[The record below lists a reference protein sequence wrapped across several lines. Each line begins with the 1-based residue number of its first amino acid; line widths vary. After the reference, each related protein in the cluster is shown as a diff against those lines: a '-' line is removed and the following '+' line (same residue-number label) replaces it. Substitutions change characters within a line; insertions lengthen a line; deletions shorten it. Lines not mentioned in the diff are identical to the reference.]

1 MLVREFMHTGPVT
14 IAPDT
19 PLLEAEWRMQE
30 GGFRHLPIVDGY
42 DRLVGIVSDRDLR
55 EAAPSDATALSR
67 QELTYL
73 LSRLRVDDV
82 MTTPVLT
89 ARPGEPAETA
99 AIRMRE
105 NKVGALPVVED
116 ERLVG
121 IVTTADM
128 LEALVRTLQAQRT
141 ASKATR
147 D

>member
-73 LSRLRVDDV
+73 LSRLTVRDV

-89 ARPGEPAETA
+89 ARPAEPAETA

-128 LEALVRTLQAQRT
+128 LDALVRTLQAQRT
-141 ASKATR
+141 ASRASR

>member
-1 MLVREFMHTGPVT
+1 MLVREFMHAEPVT
-14 IAPDT
+14 ITPDT

-30 GGFRHLPIVDGY
+30 GGFRHLPIVDDD

-73 LSRLRVDDV
+73 LSRLEVRDV
-82 MTTPVLT
+82 MKAPVIT

-105 NKVGALPVVED
+105 NKVGALPVVQD
-116 ERLVG
+116 GRLVG
-121 IVTTADM
+121 IVTTDDM
-128 LEALVRTLQAQRT
+128 LGALVTMLKAQRG
-141 ASKATR
+141 SVAT
-147 D
+147 DG

>member
-1 MLVREFMHTGPVT
+1 MLVREFMHVDPVT
-14 IAPDT
+14 IGPDT

-30 GGFRHLPIVDGY
+30 GGFRHVPIVDAY

-73 LSRLRVDDV
+73 LSRLRIRDV
-82 MTTPVLT
+82 MKAPVLT

-105 NKVGALPVVED
+105 HRVGALPVVED

-121 IVTTADM
+121 IITTSDM
-128 LEALVRTLQAQRT
+128 LEALVMMLEAQRT
-141 ASKATR
+141 GRKAGNS
-147 D
+147 

>member
-1 MLVREFMHTGPVT
+1 MLVREFMHAEPVT
-14 IAPDT
+14 ITPDT

-30 GGFRHLPIVDGY
+30 GGFRHLPIVDDD

-73 LSRLRVDDV
+73 LSRLEVRDV
-82 MTTPVLT
+82 MKTPVIT

-105 NKVGALPVVED
+105 NKVGALPVVQD
-116 ERLVG
+116 GRLVG
-121 IVTTADM
+121 IVTTDDM
-128 LEALVRTLQAQRT
+128 LGALVTMLKAQRGSV
-141 ASKATR
+141 AA
-147 D
+147 DG